1 MESHLDGLARDFL
14 YALRNLR
21 KNRRFSLVA
30 IFTLALGI
38 GTTTVMFSVIYSVI
52 VDALPYKN
60 FERSVVFRIQSLAN
74 VGGWTGRASFLTE
87 VALAFQRFQLLS
99 SMQNPLCPHG
109 NQGRID

>member
-60 FERSVVFRIQSLAN
+60 FELRRFREVTIPRPPRLILLRFSRHTRTR
-74 VGGWTGRASFLTE
+74 GFL
-87 VALAFQRFQLLS
+87 L
-99 SMQNPLCPHG
+99 
-109 NQGRID
+109 